1 MLKVTYLESESYLEY
16 LHNTVEDWIAL
27 RVVLALRTGQRLTV
41 ERMAASVLLPVSL
54 IERSALVNLARRN
67 EQIDI
72 TQVDDDYV
80 EVSLSGTWLS
90 SNDQDNDQDAE
101 GVFVATLSPSV
112 EHLLVQLWQMAQNSA
127 SVGR

>member
-16 LHNTVEDWIAL
+16 LHSTVEDWIAL

-80 EVSLSGTWLS
+80 EVCLSGTWLS
-90 SNDQDNDQDAE
+90 SHDQDHDQDTE

>member
-16 LHNTVEDWIAL
+16 LHSTLEDWIAL

-112 EHLLVQLWQMAQNSA
+112 EHLLV
-127 SVGR
+127 

>member
-16 LHNTVEDWIAL
+16 LHSTLEDWIAL
-27 RVVLALRTGQRLTV
+27 RGVLALRTGQRLTV